1 MLKKIFL
8 GAAMVGGFAAVATV
22 SLLLNVGAYE
32 SAIETSSAIDTM
44 DAMAKAKDLPVQ
56 VAADAI

>member
-8 GAAMVGGFAAVATV
+8 GSALVGGFAAVATV

-32 SAIETSSAIDTM
+32 PSIERSAIDTIELM
-44 DAMAKAKDLPVQ
+44 TQAKDLPQ
-56 VAADAI
+56 QPAADAI